1 MAPAGSTAVTTGGMG
16 GGWGSNDKRI
26 ITGTFPINFSGKFL
40 PIQLI
45 YGGKTTQNIPKV
57 AFSKTFSLSTN
68 PSQYSNSKESMK
80 FLKEIAIVDNERCRL
95 KFPKE
100 QKALLVM
107 HVFTGQMT
115 EDVVRQYQDNNILI
129 VNVPSNMTKY
139 YQPLDLTVNGYCK
152 KFLKRKLTQ
161 WYSAEVTRQ
170 LPNKV
175 VLEDVQV
182 KLQLTKLKPLQA
194 GWIINFSMR

>member
-1 MAPAGSTAVTTGGMG
+1 
-16 GGWGSNDKRI
+16 
-26 ITGTFPINFSGKFL
+26 
-40 PIQLI
+40 
-45 YGGKTTQNIPKV
+45 
-57 AFSKTFSLSTN
+57 
-68 PSQYSNSKESMK
+68 MK
-80 FLKEIAIVDNERCRL
+80 FLKEIAIVDNERCQL

-115 EDVVRQYQDNNILI
+115 EDVVNNNILI

-161 WYSAEVTRQ
+161 WHSAEVTRQ